1 MKLTQATFANMVE
14 SVAIN
19 PHDTIREMDQLIE
32 DAKKYKYHI
41 VYVCHAFTDYMIENL
56 KGSDTLVGGTVG
68 NASGAGEE
76 DLAVKKFMAE
86 ECMEK
91 GVGEVDMFMNVPLL
105 RSGKYDAIYEEV
117 KAVRDICKDSLL
129 KVIIQT
135 PMLTNDEI
143 KTASEII
150 VKAGGD
156 FVKTG
161 NGFYGPTTLEAVK
174 IIKDTVG
181 DKARIK
187 AAGGIK
193 GIDMVEELVELG
205 VSRIGMSNPKTAKM
219 MEELAK

>member
-1 MKLTQATFANMVE
+1 
-14 SVAIN
+14 
-19 PHDTIREMDQLIE
+19 
-32 DAKKYKYHI
+32 
-41 VYVCHAFTDYMIENL
+41 
-56 KGSDTLVGGTVG
+56 
-68 NASGAGEE
+68 
-76 DLAVKKFMAE
+76 
-86 ECMEK
+86 
-91 GVGEVDMFMNVPLL
+91 
-105 RSGKYDAIYEEV
+105 
-117 KAVRDICKDSLL
+117 
-129 KVIIQT
+129 
-135 PMLTNDEI
+135 MLTNDEI

-193 GIDMVEELVELG
+193 GIDMVEELIELG